1 MKLLITV
8 LQIVNSYNFCKYY
21 YKYYIYNMV
30 NNRKN
35 IINSLVSKNNNL
47 NSKLNILSTE
57 LNSKNETIIIN

>member
-1 MKLLITV
+1 
-8 LQIVNSYNFCKYY
+8 
-21 YKYYIYNMV
+21 MV